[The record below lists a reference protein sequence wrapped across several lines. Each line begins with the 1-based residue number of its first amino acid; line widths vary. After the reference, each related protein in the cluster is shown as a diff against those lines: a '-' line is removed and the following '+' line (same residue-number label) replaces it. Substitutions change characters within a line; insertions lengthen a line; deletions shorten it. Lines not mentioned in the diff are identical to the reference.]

1 MRGPGRVPVR
11 SAHMRC
17 DPTGAQ
23 VPALT
28 GRTAAEGARHHG
40 DRHHPEPV
48 PHRHGVRMSDSTA
61 PQADTTL
68 AALAFLERFEG
79 GEFADVDALL
89 AVTDERE
96 LVIGLLDVSR
106 MLTSMLSR
114 AGETTPQDVIAHVR
128 GTVLGLINDGS
139 LSAGSFTL
147 PKN

>member
-1 MRGPGRVPVR
+1 
-11 SAHMRC
+11 
-17 DPTGAQ
+17 
-23 VPALT
+23 
-28 GRTAAEGARHHG
+28 
-40 DRHHPEPV
+40 
-48 PHRHGVRMSDSTA
+48 MSGSTA

-106 MLTSMLSR
+106 MLTSMVSR
-114 AGETTPQDVIAHVR
+114 ACEATPQDVIAHVR

-147 PKN
+147 PKRTDCARR